1 MMNRAMS
8 LAAAL
13 LIPVAMVGWSRS
25 TQKSINET
33 IARNTIAVAGARQF
47 HDSGHFL
54 DGHLKCRTK
63 SKTTTKVTVGCS
75 GTTTK
80 NEPVLLLGATSDER
94 QVKGTFVGTVGGVE
108 IFRMSCLG
116 C

>member
-1 MMNRAMS
+1 MMNRTMS

-13 LIPVAMVGWSRS
+13 LLAVAMVGCSSS
-25 TQKSINET
+25 TQKSINVT

-47 HDSGHFL
+47 HDSGHSL
-54 DGHLKCRTK
+54 DGLLKCRTK
-63 SKTTTKVTVGCS
+63 SKTTTKVTVGCT

-80 NEPVLLLGATSDER
+80 NEPVVLFGASSDER
-94 QVKGTFVGTVGGVE
+94 QVKGTFVGTVAGVH
-108 IFRMSCLG
+108 IFKTSCLG